1 MVQDNSTS
9 VFLMATNRLLRET
22 LARLFIRK
30 GDFNVSGASPYVPD
44 AVSIIGTSGANV
56 LILDSASARQTD
68 CKLISQMH
76 KQNPSIKVVLVD
88 MEDDPE
94 IFLECVRDGAVG
106 YLLKDASAAEV
117 VFGVRAVAQGQAICP
132 PQLCVYLFQTFARQW
147 AAVPSARM
155 KLEFGL
161 TRRQQELIPLIS
173 QGLTNKEIA
182 SHLNLSE
189 QTIKNHIHGIMR
201 RIGVNDRLQVIDQ
214 TRLWGAYQ

>member
-1 MVQDNSTS
+1 M
-9 VFLMATNRLLRET
+9 TNRIRVILADDQSLITESFKVLLETAASDIEVVGTAKDGREAAA
-22 LARLFIRK
+22 LVDREAP
-30 GDFNVSGASPYVPD
+30 G
-44 AVSIIGTSGANV
+44 
-56 LILDSASARQTD
+56 
-68 CKLISQMH
+68 
-76 KQNPSIKVVLVD
+76 VVLMDVRMPVMDGVHAVD
-88 MEDDPE
+88 AIHKAHPDVKIIMLTTFDDDSYVHE
-94 IFLECVRDGAVG
+94 AIRAGAVG

-117 VFGVRAVAQGQAICP
+117 VCGVRAVSQGQAICP
-132 PQLCVYLFQTFARQW
+132 PQLCVYLFQAFSRQW

-155 KLEFGL
+155 KRAFGL

-214 TRLWGAYQ
+214 TRHWGASL